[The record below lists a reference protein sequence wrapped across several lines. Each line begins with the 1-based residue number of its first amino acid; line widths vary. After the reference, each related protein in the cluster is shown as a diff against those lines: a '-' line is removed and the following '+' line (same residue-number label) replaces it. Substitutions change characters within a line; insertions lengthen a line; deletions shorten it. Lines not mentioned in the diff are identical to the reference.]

1 MKEHDLREKLKKIE
15 ALFSSTNIS
24 GEKYAAAEAI
34 KRIKEKLTKFE
45 KEESALE
52 YRFSLPDRWSRQL
65 FIALCR
71 RYGLKPYRHYGQRQS
86 SIMLKAPKTF
96 INDILSPE
104 FQALNGALVAYLNE
118 ITEKLIKEE
127 IYHDISEPT
136 DIKAIPAE
144 SINL

>member
-1 MKEHDLREKLKKIE
+1 MQEHDLREKLKKIE

-34 KRIKEKLTKFE
+34 KRIKEKLEKFQ
-45 KEESALE
+45 KEEPALE
-52 YRFSLPDRWSRQL
+52 YRFSLHDRWSRQL

-71 RYGLKPYRHYGQRQS
+71 RYGLEPYNYYGQRRS
-86 SIMLKAPKTF
+86 TIMLKAPKTF

-104 FQALNGALVAYLNE
+104 FHTLNDALVAYLGE

-127 IYHDISEPT
+127 IYHDTSEPT
-136 DIKAIPAE
+136 DVKALSAGKF
-144 SINL
+144 